1 MYQYLIVIMASVT
14 IVGFMASEIY
24 SKSIYGKYIY
34 GKYIYGKYIYVK
46 CIYGNC
52 TDAIVTEPRWQN
64 HEAFNDEVNQ
74 M

>member
-14 IVGFMASEIY
+14 FVGFMASEIY

-34 GKYIYGKYIYVK
+34 VK

-52 TDAIVTEPRWQN
+52 TDANVTEPRWQN

>member
-1 MYQYLIVIMASVT
+1 MASVT

-34 GKYIYGKYIYVK
+34 VK

-52 TDAIVTEPRWQN
+52 TDANVTEPGWQD